1 MLVGSGGVVALVLGA
16 WAVLWAVAAVPGA
29 SWRSWYPVVMAFGG
43 AMLAFAMLTAQSEL
57 VLGLADWAQA
67 SRKSRDEVAT
77 ALVSTAWR
85 PLWAV
90 GMALGATV
98 LAAVLAGR
106 SVPVSEVLRRPHW
119 LERLISLGIVL
130 LAVYEGTVWVA
141 LLRAFERAVSG
152 EETLPLAAPK
162 LQFLTL
168 LGTAGCMGL
177 LGMAGIIGLVR
188 MIRSDRAE

>member
-16 WAVLWAVAAVPGA
+16 WAVLWAVAAVPGS
-29 SWRSWYPVVMAFGG
+29 SWRSWYPVILAFGG

-67 SRKSRDEVAT
+67 SRKDRDELA
-77 ALVSTAWR
+77 ASLISAAWR

-90 GMALGATV
+90 VAALGATV
-98 LAAVLAGR
+98 LAAVLASR
-106 SVPVSEVLRRPHW
+106 NTPATDIERRPHW
-119 LERLISLGIVL
+119 LERLLGLGIVL
-130 LAVYEGTVWVA
+130 LALYEAFVWGA
-141 LLRAFERAVSG
+141 LLRAFERASSG
-152 EETLPLAAPK
+152 QEALPIAAPK

-168 LGTAGCMGL
+168 LGTMGCVGL
-177 LGMAGIIGLVR
+177 VGLASLIALVR